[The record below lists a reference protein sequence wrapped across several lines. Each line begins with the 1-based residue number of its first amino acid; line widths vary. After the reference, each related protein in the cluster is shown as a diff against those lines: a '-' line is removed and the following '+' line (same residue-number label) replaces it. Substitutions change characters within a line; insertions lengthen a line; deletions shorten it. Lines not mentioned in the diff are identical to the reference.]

1 MWLLYQFPLCPFSR
15 KVRLHLGEKGVGYD
29 LETQFPWDDRDD
41 FSHLTPI
48 GETPVMYE
56 TEQKIV
62 LIDSAAISEYFEET
76 VEQAPMITGT
86 AAMRAEIRRLS
97 AMFDKQFYQ
106 HVTAPLI
113 EERVRK
119 RLVDRLPPDGGA
131 LRKAMYEAN
140 HQLEYVESLLD
151 HRTWL
156 AGATLSLADLSA
168 AAQISISDY
177 LGAIDWRGRPQ
188 AEAWYAGLKSRPSFR
203 SLLAERMSLIDPPAH
218 YDKVD

>member
-1 MWLLYQFPLCPFSR
+1 MWVLYQFPLCPFSR
-15 KVRLHLGEKGVGYD
+15 KVRLLLGEKGVGYG
-29 LETQFPWDDRDD
+29 LETQHPWDNRDE

-56 TEQKIV
+56 TDQKIV
-62 LIDSAAISEYFEET
+62 LIDSAAICEYFEET
-76 VEQAPMITGT
+76 VEQAPMISGT
-86 AAMRAEIRRLS
+86 AATRAEIRRLS
-97 AMFDKQFYQ
+97 AMFDRQFYS
-106 HVTAPLI
+106 HVTAPMI

-119 RLVDRLPPDGGA
+119 RLVDRIVPDGA
-131 LRKAMYEAN
+131 VLRKAMYEAN
-140 HQLEYVESLLD
+140 HQIEYIETLLD

-156 AGATLSLADLSA
+156 AGATMSLADLSA

-203 SLLAERMSLIDPPAH
+203 ALLAERMSLIDPPAH